1 MSELCSRWDTDLP
14 TAALQ
19 FSLRDP
25 RVGFTV
31 IGISKKRRLDGLL
44 EAARVELAQAFWDE
58 LETLV
63 PAPQHWLDAR

>member
-1 MSELCSRWDTDLP
+1 MAELCTRWGTVLP

-25 RVGFTV
+25 RIAFTV
-31 IGISKKRRLDGLL
+31 VGISKKRRLEALL
-44 EAARVELAQAFWDE
+44 RASEDELAPEFWDE

-63 PAPQHWLDAR
+63 PAPEHFLDAR